1 MKIIDLRTMRG
12 PSYWSVKHF
21 RLIVCKVD
29 LGEFAGEW
37 SNTFD
42 DFAERLTSLLPQLGQ
57 PHAPGR
63 HSNKQLAKHPPL
75 TQEQLADG
83 EPLGHVIQHVALEL
97 QRQAGMP
104 VFWGKSY
111 PAREE
116 GVEYVV
122 FAYQE
127 ERAGRYAA
135 QAAVELVE
143 ALCKGEEFTLK
154 PVIDELHDIREEEFF
169 GPSTWSI
176 VAEAASRNIPYIQL
190 KNSSIIQLGYGVNQ
204 RRIWA
209 TTTNLT
215 SHAGVEVAGNKNRT
229 KAMLAD
235 GGVPVPRGTTVYSDD
250 GLRDAIEE
258 LGFPIV
264 TKPLDGN
271 HGKGAT
277 IRIMN
282 WEDAVE
288 GLKFAKE
295 YSRAVIVEQFVQG
308 DDYRLLVVNGK
319 LIAAAKRTPA
329 AVVGDG
335 EHTIQ
340 QLIDKVNEDPR
351 RGVGHEKV
359 LTSIKADQHTL
370 DILKSK
376 EMSLETVLPAGETLY
391 LKSTANISTGG
402 TATDV
407 TDLIHPYNLLLA
419 ERVAGIVGLDICGI
433 DLLTSDIAIPLNETR
448 GAVIEVNAAPGFRM
462 HIAPTDGLPRNVA
475 APVIDMLFP
484 AGSTARIPII
494 AITGTNG
501 KTTTTRLL
509 AHLVGSTGYK
519 VGFTTTDGI
528 YIQGVQLQ
536 KGDCTGGQSAEFV
549 LRDPTVNYA
558 VLETARGGML
568 RSGLGFHS
576 CDIAVVTN
584 VAADHLGLRDI
595 YTVEEM
601 AAVKS
606 VVPRTVPKSGW
617 AVLNADDDLV
627 YDMGRTLDCKV
638 AYFSMNEHNP
648 RIQEHVEAGG
658 VAAVYEEGYITI
670 YKNSYKLRI
679 DRAVEFPVTLGGR
692 ATFNIENAL
701 AAALAG
707 YLAGFDKDA
716 IKTAFR
722 TFIPSATKTPGR
734 MNSYKF
740 PRFEVIVD
748 YAHNTAGITRF
759 AEFMEATP
767 ATRKIG
773 VVSGLGDRRDEDTL
787 GFSRVAGR
795 IFDEIILR
803 QDRDLR
809 GKSAE
814 FLREIMT
821 RGLRLDKPEVPIT
834 YIENEMD
841 AIDHVL
847 ATAPEGSVVVL
858 LTENI
863 AGTLKKL
870 DEFEANLGE
879 DAGTGLPY
887 HI

>member
-12 PSYWSVKHF
+12 PSYWSVKHY

-29 LGEFAGEW
+29 LQDLAGEW
-37 SNTFD
+37 SNTLD
-42 DFAERLTSLLPQLGQ
+42 GFAERLTALLPGIGQ
-57 PHAPGR
+57 PHEPG
-63 HSNKQLAKHPPL
+63 SPSSKQLAKHPPL
-75 TQEQLADG
+75 SQEQLADG
-83 EPLGHVIQHVALEL
+83 EPLGHVVQHVALEL

-143 ALCKGEEFTLK
+143 ALAKGEEFHLK

-190 KNSSIIQLGYGVNQ
+190 KNSNIIQLGYGHNQ

-229 KAMLAD
+229 KAMLED
-235 GGVPVPRGTTVYSDD
+235 GGVPVPRGTTVYSED

-282 WEDAVE
+282 WEDAAE
-288 GLKFAKE
+288 GLKAAKE
-295 YSRAVIVEQFVQG
+295 YSRAVIVEQFVEG
-308 DDYRLLVVNGK
+308 DDHRLLVVNGK
-319 LIAAAKRTPA
+319 LIAAARRTPA

-335 EHTIQ
+335 QLTVQ
-340 QLIDKVNEDPR
+340 QLIDKVNTDPR

-359 LTSIKADQHTL
+359 LTAIKADQHTL
-370 DILKSK
+370 DILKGHDLTLDS
-376 EMSLETVLPAGETLY
+376 VLPAGKTLY

-407 TDLIHPYNLLLA
+407 TDLVDPYNVLLA

-433 DLLTSDIAIPLNETR
+433 DMLTSDIAIPLNQTR

-462 HIAPTDGLPRNVA
+462 HIAPTEGLARNVA

-484 AGSTARIPII
+484 PGSTARIPII
-494 AITGTNG
+494 AVTGTNG
-501 KTTTTRLL
+501 KTTTTRLI
-509 AHLVGSTGYK
+509 AHLVASIGYK

-568 RSGLGFHS
+568 RSGLGFHT

-584 VAADHLGLRDI
+584 VAADHLGMRDI

-601 AAVKS
+601 AAVKG
-606 VVPRTVPKSGW
+606 VLPRTVRKNGW

-627 YDMGRTLDCKV
+627 YEMGRHLECRV

-658 VAAVYEEGYITI
+658 VAAVYEEGYLTI

-707 YLAGFDKDA
+707 YLAGFDKDT

-734 MNSYKF
+734 MNVYKF

-759 AEFMEATP
+759 AEFMDATT
-767 ATRKIG
+767 ATCKMG

-787 GFSRVAGR
+787 GFARIAGR
-795 IFDEIILR
+795 IFDEVILR

-809 GKSAE
+809 GKTAE
-814 FLREIMT
+814 QLREIMT
-821 RGLRLDKPEVPIT
+821 RGLRLDKAELPIT
-834 YIENEMD
+834 YIENELE

-847 ATAPEGSVVVL
+847 ATAPDGAVVVL
-858 LTENI
+858 LTEDI
-863 AGTLKKL
+863 AGVLKKL
-870 DEFEANLGE
+870 DAFEAGGRAT
-879 DAGTGLPY
+879 D
-887 HI
+887 

>member
-1 MKIIDLRTMRG
+1 MKIIDIRTMRG
-12 PSYWSVKHF
+12 PSYWSVKHTK
-21 RLIVCKVD
+21 LIVSKVD
-29 LGEFAGEW
+29 LEEFAGTW
-37 SNTFD
+37 SNGIP
-42 DFAERLTSLLPQLGQ
+42 DFPAQFMQLFPKIGQ
-57 PHAPGR
+57 PQPGGISGRQSPKHAPL
-63 HSNKQLAKHPPL
+63 NEDQLN
-75 TQEQLADG
+75 DG

-97 QRQAGMP
+97 QRLAGMP
-104 VFWGKSY
+104 VYWGKSY

-127 ERAGRYAA
+127 ERAGRRAA
-135 QAAVELVE
+135 EYAVEIVE
-143 ALCKGEEFTLK
+143 ALCKQEPVNLK
-154 PVIDELHDIREEEFF
+154 PIIDELHEIREDEFI
-169 GPSTWSI
+169 GPSTYSI

-204 RRIWA
+204 KRIWA
-209 TTTNLT
+209 TTTSFT

-229 KAMLAD
+229 KAMLNDA
-235 GGVPVPRGTTVYSDD
+235 GVPVPRGTTVYSED
-250 GLRDAIEE
+250 GLRDAIDE

-282 WEDAVE
+282 WEDAAA
-288 GLKFAKE
+288 GLKAAQE
-295 YSRAVIVEQFVQG
+295 YSRAVIVEQFVEG
-308 DDYRLLVVNGK
+308 FDFRLLVVNGK

-329 AVVGDG
+329 AVTGDG
-335 EHTIQ
+335 SSTIK

-359 LTSIKADQHTL
+359 LTSIKADKHTL
-370 DILKSK
+370 DILEGKGLT
-376 EMSLETVLPAGETLY
+376 LESVLPAGETLY

-407 TDLIHPYNLLLA
+407 TDNMHPYNVLLA

-433 DLLTSDIAIPLNETR
+433 DLMATDIAVPLNESR

-462 HIAPTDGLPRNVA
+462 HIAPAEGLPRNVA
-475 APVIDMLFP
+475 APVVDMLFP
-484 AGSTARIPII
+484 PGSTARIPII

-501 KTTTTRLL
+501 KTTTTRLI
-509 AHLVGSTGYK
+509 AHMVASKGYK

-549 LRDPTVNYA
+549 LKDPTVNYA

-568 RSGLGFHS
+568 RSGLGFHT

-601 AAVKS
+601 AAVKG
-606 VVPRTVPKSGW
+606 VLPRTVRKNGW

-627 YDMGRTLDCKV
+627 YAMARTVDCRV
-638 AYFSMNEHNP
+638 ALFSMRDDNP

-658 VAAVYEEGYITI
+658 VAAVYEEGYVTI
-670 YKNSYKLRI
+670 YRNSYKLRI
-679 DRAVEFPVTLGGR
+679 DRAAEFPITLGGR
-692 ATFNIENAL
+692 AGFNIENSL

-707 YLAGFDKDA
+707 YLAGFDKDE
-716 IKTAFR
+716 IKTALR

-734 MNSYKF
+734 MNIYKF
-740 PRFEVIVD
+740 ADFEVVVD
-748 YAHNTAGITRF
+748 YAHNTAGITKF

-773 VVSGLGDRRDEDTL
+773 IVSGLGDRRDEDTL
-787 GFSRVAGR
+787 GFARIAGR
-795 IFDEIILR
+795 IFDEVILR

-814 FLREIMT
+814 FLREIME
-821 RGLRLDKPEVPIT
+821 RGLRLDKPDLKII
-834 YIENEMD
+834 YIENEPD
-841 AIDHVL
+841 AIDH
-847 ATAPEGSVVVL
+847 L
-858 LTENI
+858 LQHTPQGGVGVIFTENI
-863 AGTLKKL
+863 SATLAKL
-870 DEFEANLGE
+870 DEFEKTSAE
-879 DAGTGLPY
+879 S
-887 HI
+887 

>member
-12 PSYWSVKHF
+12 PSYWSVKHHK
-21 RLIVCKVD
+21 LIVAKVD
-29 LGEFAGEW
+29 LQEFAGKW
-37 SNTFD
+37 SNVIPG
-42 DFAERLTSLLPQLGQ
+42 FAGRLMKLFPHIGQ
-57 PHAPGR
+57 VQPGGM
-63 HSNKQLAKHPPL
+63 SGKQAAKHPPL
-75 TQEQLADG
+75 GLEQLNDG

-97 QRQAGMP
+97 QRQAAML
-104 VFWGKSY
+104 VYWGKSY

-127 ERAGRYAA
+127 ERAGRRAA
-135 QAAVELVE
+135 EAAVKIVE
-143 ALCKGEEFTLK
+143 AVCRKEKVDLK
-154 PVIDELHDIREEEFF
+154 PIITELHAIREDEFF
-169 GPSTWSI
+169 GPSTYSI

-190 KNSSIIQLGYGVNQ
+190 KNTSIIQLGYGVNQ

-209 TTTNLT
+209 TTTSLT

-229 KAMLAD
+229 KAMLNDA
-235 GGVPVPRGTTVYSDD
+235 GVPVPRGTTAYSEA
-250 GLRDAIEE
+250 GLRDAIDE

-282 WEDAVE
+282 WKDAAA
-288 GLKFAKE
+288 GLKAAQV
-295 YSRAVIVEQFVQG
+295 YSRAVIVEQFIEG
-308 DDYRLLVVNGK
+308 FDFRLLVVNGK

-329 AVVGDG
+329 AVKGDG
-335 EHTIQ
+335 KSTIQ
-340 QLIDKVNEDPR
+340 QLINKVNEDPR
-351 RGVGHEKV
+351 RGIGHEKV
-359 LTSIKADQHTL
+359 LTSIKADKHTL
-370 DILKSK
+370 DLIKGRGLTMKS
-376 EMSLETVLPAGETLY
+376 VLPAGEILY

-407 TDLIHPYNLLLA
+407 TDQMHPYNVLLA

-433 DLLTSDIAIPLNETR
+433 DLMANDIAVPLNESR

-462 HIAPTDGLPRNVA
+462 HIAPTEGLPRNVA
-475 APVIDMLFP
+475 APVVDMLFP
-484 AGSTARIPII
+484 PGSPARIPII
-494 AITGTNG
+494 AVTGTNG
-501 KTTTTRLL
+501 KTTTTRLI
-509 AHLVGSTGYK
+509 AHLVASKGYK

-549 LRDPTVNYA
+549 LKDPTVNYA

-568 RSGLGFHS
+568 RSGLGFHN

-584 VAADHLGLRDI
+584 VAADHLGMRDI

-601 AAVKS
+601 AAVKG
-606 VVPRTVPKSGW
+606 VLPRTVRKNGW

-627 YDMGRTLDCKV
+627 YAMARTVDCRV
-638 AYFSMNEHNP
+638 ALFSMNEHSP

-658 VAAVYEEGYITI
+658 VAAVYEEGYVTI
-670 YKNSYKLRI
+670 YRNSYKLRI
-679 DRAVEFPVTLGGR
+679 DRAAEFPVTFGGR
-692 ATFNIENAL
+692 AGFNIENCL
-701 AAALAG
+701 AAALACF
-707 YLAGFDKDA
+707 LAGFEKDD
-716 IKTAFR
+716 IKTALR
-722 TFIPSATKTPGR
+722 TFIPSASKTPGR
-734 MNSYKF
+734 MNVFKF
-740 PRFEVIVD
+740 PKYEVIVD
-748 YAHNTAGITRF
+748 YAHNTAGITKF

-787 GFSRVAGR
+787 GFARIAGR
-795 IFDEIILR
+795 IFDEVILR

-814 FLREIMT
+814 FLREIME
-821 RGLRLDKPEVPIT
+821 RGLRLDKPDLKIT
-834 YIENEMD
+834 YIEHEPD
-841 AIDHVL
+841 AMDHVL
-847 ATAPEGSVVVL
+847 KTAPKGSVITMFAEDIAAVL
-858 LTENI
+858 ARLEEHEQ
-863 AGTLKKL
+863 AV
-870 DEFEANLGE
+870 
-879 DAGTGLPY
+879 
-887 HI
+887 

>member
-12 PSYWSVKHF
+12 PSYWSVKHHK
-21 RLIVCKVD
+21 LIVAKVD
-29 LGEFAGEW
+29 FQEFAGQW
-37 SNTFD
+37 SNAIPG
-42 DFAERLTSLLPQLGQ
+42 FAGRLMKLFPNIGQ
-57 PHAPGR
+57 VQPGGM
-63 HSNKQLAKHPPL
+63 SGKQASKHPPL
-75 TQEQLADG
+75 GIEQLNDG
-83 EPLGHVIQHVALEL
+83 EPLGHVVQHVALEL

-104 VFWGKSY
+104 VYWGKSY

-122 FAYQE
+122 FSYQE
-127 ERAGRYAA
+127 ERAGRRAMEAA
-135 QAAVELVE
+135 TEIVE
-143 ALCKGEEFTLK
+143 AVCRKEKVDLK
-154 PVIDELHDIREEEFF
+154 PIITELHEIREDEFF
-169 GPSTWSI
+169 GPSTYSI

-190 KNSSIIQLGYGVNQ
+190 KNTSIIQLGYGVNQ

-209 TTTNLT
+209 TTTSLT

-229 KAMLAD
+229 KAMLNDA
-235 GGVPVPRGTTVYSDD
+235 GVPVPRGSTVYSEA

-282 WEDAVE
+282 WKDAAV
-288 GLKFAKE
+288 GLKAAQV
-295 YSRAVIVEQFVQG
+295 YSRAVIVEQFIEG
-308 DDYRLLVVNGK
+308 FDFRLLVVNGK
-319 LIAAAKRTPA
+319 LIAAARRTPA
-329 AVVGDG
+329 AVLGDG
-335 EHTIQ
+335 KSSIQ
-340 QLIDKVNEDPR
+340 QLINKVNEDPR
-351 RGVGHEKV
+351 RGIGHEKV
-359 LTSIKADQHTL
+359 LTSIKADKHTL
-370 DILKSK
+370 DLLKTRGENLK
-376 EMSLETVLPAGETLY
+376 TVLPAGEIRY

-407 TDLIHPYNLLLA
+407 TDQMHPYNVLLA

-433 DLLTSDIAIPLNETR
+433 DLMANDIAVPLNESR

-462 HIAPTDGLPRNVA
+462 HIAPTEGLPRNVA
-475 APVIDMLFP
+475 APVVDMLFP
-484 AGSTARIPII
+484 RGSTARIPII
-494 AITGTNG
+494 AVTGTNG
-501 KTTTTRLL
+501 KTTTTRLI
-509 AHLVGSTGYK
+509 AHLVASKGYK

-536 KGDCTGGQSAEFV
+536 TGDCTGGQSAEFV
-549 LRDPTVNYA
+549 LKDPTVNYA

-568 RSGLGFHS
+568 RSGLGFHN

-584 VAADHLGLRDI
+584 VAADHLGMRDI

-601 AAVKS
+601 AAVKG
-606 VVPRTVPKSGW
+606 VLPRTVRKNGW

-627 YDMGRTLDCKV
+627 YAMARTVDCRV
-638 AYFSMNEHNP
+638 ALFSMNEHSP

-658 VAAVYEEGYITI
+658 VAAVYEEGYVTI
-670 YKNSYKLRI
+670 YRNSYKLRI
-679 DRAVEFPVTLGGR
+679 DRAAEFPITFGGR
-692 ATFNIENAL
+692 AGFNIENCL

-707 YLAGFDKDA
+707 FLAGFDKDD
-716 IKTAFR
+716 IKTAMR
-722 TFIPSATKTPGR
+722 TFVPSASKTPGR
-734 MNSYKF
+734 MNVFKF
-740 PRFEVIVD
+740 PKYEVIVD
-748 YAHNTAGITRF
+748 YAHNTAGITKF

-787 GFSRVAGR
+787 GFARIAGR
-795 IFDEIILR
+795 IFDEVILR

-814 FLREIMT
+814 FLREIME
-821 RGLRLDKPEVPIT
+821 RGLRLDKPDLKIT
-834 YIENEMD
+834 YIEQEQE

-847 ATAPEGSVVVL
+847 KTAPKGAVITMFAEDIAAVL
-858 LTENI
+858 ARLE
-863 AGTLKKL
+863 
-870 DEFEANLGE
+870 EHES
-879 DAGTGLPY
+879 PS
-887 HI
+887 

>member
-12 PSYWSVKHF
+12 PSYWSVKHY
-21 RLIVCKVD
+21 RLIVSKVD
-29 LGEFAGEW
+29 LQEFAGEW
-37 SNTFD
+37 SNTIPG
-42 DFAERLTSLLPQLGQ
+42 FAERLTNLLPEIGK
-57 PHAPGR
+57 PHQPGR
-63 HSNKQLAKHPPL
+63 PSTKQLAKHPPL
-75 TQEQLADG
+75 TKEQLADG

-97 QRQAGMP
+97 QRVAGMP

-127 ERAGRYAA
+127 ERAGRFAA
-135 QAAVELVE
+135 QAAVDLVE
-143 ALCKGEEFTLK
+143 SLCKGEEFDLK
-154 PVIDELHDIREEEFF
+154 PVIEELHEIREEEFF

-176 VAEAASRNIPYIQL
+176 VAEAASRDIPYIQL
-190 KNSSIIQLGYGVNQ
+190 KNSSIIQLGYGCNQ

-235 GGVPVPRGTTVYSDD
+235 GGVPVPRGTTVY
-250 GLRDAIEE
+250 
-258 LGFPIV
+258 PIV

-288 GLKFAKE
+288 GLKAAKV
-295 YSRAVIVEQFVQG
+295 YSKAVIVEQFVEG

-329 AVVGDG
+329 AVTGDG
-335 EHTIQ
+335 QSTIQ

-370 DILKSK
+370 DILKGR
-376 EMSLETVLPAGETLY
+376 ELTLESVLPAGETVY

-407 TDLIHPYNLLLA
+407 TDLMDPYNVLLA

-433 DLLTSDIAIPLNETR
+433 DLLTSDIAIPLNQTR

-484 AGSTARIPII
+484 PGSSGRIPII
-494 AITGTNG
+494 AVTGTNG
-501 KTTTTRLL
+501 KTTTTRLI
-509 AHLVGSTGYK
+509 AHMVASKGYK

-549 LRDPTVNYA
+549 LRDPTINYA

-568 RSGLGFHS
+568 RSGLGFYT

-584 VAADHLGLRDI
+584 VAADHLGMRDI

-601 AAVKS
+601 AAVKG
-606 VVPRTVPKSGW
+606 VVPRTVRKSGW

-627 YDMGRTLDCKV
+627 YDMARTVDCKV
-638 AYFSMNEHNP
+638 AFFSMSEHNP

-679 DRAVEFPVTLGGR
+679 DRAAEFPVTFGGR
-692 ATFNIENAL
+692 ATFNIENSL

-707 YLAGFDKDA
+707 YLAGFDKDE
-716 IKTAFR
+716 IKTALR
-722 TFIPSATKTPGR
+722 TFVPSATKTPGR
-734 MNSYKF
+734 MNVYKF

-748 YAHNTAGITRF
+748 YAHNTAGITKF
-759 AEFMEATP
+759 AEFMNATP

-787 GFSRVAGR
+787 SFARIAGS
-795 IFDEIILR
+795 IFDEVILR

-814 FLREIMT
+814 FLRDIMT
-821 RGLRLDKPEVPIT
+821 RGLRLDKPELPIQ
-834 YIENEMD
+834 YIENELE

-847 ATAPEGSVVVL
+847 NTAPEGAVITL

-863 AGTLKKL
+863 SAVLKKL
-870 DEFEANLGE
+870 DEYEAQLK
-879 DAGTGLPY
+879 TS
-887 HI
+887 

>member
-1 MKIIDLRTMRG
+1 MKIVDLRTMRG
-12 PSYWSVKHF
+12 PSYWSVKHHK
-21 RLIVCKVD
+21 LIVAKVD
-29 LGEFAGEW
+29 LQEFAGQW
-37 SNTFD
+37 SNAIPG
-42 DFAERLTSLLPQLGQ
+42 FAGRLMKLFPHIGTSQ
-57 PHAPGR
+57 PAGM
-63 HSNKQLAKHPPL
+63 SGKQAAKHPPL
-75 TQEQLADG
+75 SLEQLNDG

-97 QRQAGMP
+97 QRLAAMP
-104 VFWGKSY
+104 VYWGKSY

-127 ERAGRYAA
+127 ERAGRRAME
-135 QAAVELVE
+135 AAVEIVE
-143 ALCKGEEFTLK
+143 AVCKKEKVDLK
-154 PVIDELHDIREEEFF
+154 PIITELHEIREDEFF
-169 GPSTWSI
+169 GPSTYSI

-190 KNSSIIQLGYGVNQ
+190 KNTSIIQLGYGVNQ

-229 KAMLAD
+229 KAMLNDA
-235 GGVPVPRGTTVYSDD
+235 GVPVPRGNTVYSEA
-250 GLRDAIEE
+250 GLRDAIDE

-282 WEDAVE
+282 WKDAAA
-288 GLKFAKE
+288 GLKAAQE
-295 YSRAVIVEQFVQG
+295 YSRAVIVEQFIEG
-308 DDYRLLVVNGK
+308 FDFRLLVVNGK

-335 EHTIQ
+335 KSTIQ
-340 QLIDKVNEDPR
+340 QLIAKVNEDPR
-351 RGVGHEKV
+351 RGIGHEKV
-359 LTSIKADQHTL
+359 LTSIKADKHTTDL
-370 DILKSK
+370 LKTRGENLK
-376 EMSLETVLPAGETLY
+376 TVLPAGETRY

-407 TDLIHPYNLLLA
+407 TDQMHPYNVLLA

-433 DLLTSDIAIPLNETR
+433 DLMASDIAMPLNESR

-462 HIAPTDGLPRNVA
+462 HIAPTEGLPRNVA
-475 APVIDMLFP
+475 APVVDMLFP
-484 AGSTARIPII
+484 RGSTARIPII
-494 AITGTNG
+494 AVTGTNG
-501 KTTTTRLL
+501 KTTTTRLI
-509 AHLVGSTGYK
+509 AHLVASKGYK

-536 KGDCTGGQSAEFV
+536 TGDCTGGQSAEFV
-549 LRDPTVNYA
+549 LKDPTVDYA

-584 VAADHLGLRDI
+584 VAADHLGMRDI

-601 AAVKS
+601 AAVKG
-606 VVPRTVPKSGW
+606 VLPRTVRKNGW

-627 YDMGRTLDCKV
+627 YAMARTVDCRV
-638 AYFSMNEHNP
+638 ALFSMNEHSP

-658 VAAVYEEGYITI
+658 VAAVYEEGYVTI
-670 YKNSYKLRI
+670 YRNSYKLRI
-679 DRAVEFPVTLGGR
+679 DRAAEFPVTFEGR
-692 ATFNIENAL
+692 AGFNIENCL
-701 AAALAG
+701 AAGLAG
-707 YLAGFDKDA
+707 YLAGFDKDD

-722 TFIPSATKTPGR
+722 TFVPSGSKTPGR
-734 MNSYKF
+734 MNSFKF
-740 PRFEVIVD
+740 PKFEVIVD
-748 YAHNTAGITRF
+748 YAHNTAGITKF
-759 AEFMEATP
+759 AEFMEATS

-787 GFSRVAGR
+787 GFARIAGR
-795 IFDEIILR
+795 IFDEVILR

-814 FLREIMT
+814 FLREIME
-821 RGLRLDKPEVPIT
+821 RGLRLDKPDLKIT
-834 YIENEMD
+834 YIEHEQE

-847 ATAPEGSVVVL
+847 KTAPKGSVI
-858 LTENI
+858 TMFAENI
-863 AGTLKKL
+863 AAVLARLEEHEKTT
-870 DEFEANLGE
+870 NP
-879 DAGTGLPY
+879 AG
-887 HI
+887 

>member
-1 MKIIDLRTMRG
+1 MKIVDLRTMRG
-12 PSYWSVKHF
+12 PSYWSVKHYK
-21 RLIVCKVD
+21 LIVAKVD
-29 LGEFAGEW
+29 LKEFAGQW
-37 SNTFD
+37 SG
-42 DFAERLTSLLPQLGQ
+42 AVPGLPERLLALLPHIGEAQQ
-57 PHAPGR
+57 PAGVSGAGSR
-63 HSNKQLAKHPPL
+63 HTTKHPPL
-75 TQEQLADG
+75 TLERLSDG

-97 QRQAGMP
+97 QRLAAMP

-111 PAREE
+111 PARED

-127 ERAGRYAA
+127 ERAGRLAA
-135 QAAVELVE
+135 EAAVDVVE
-143 ALCKGEEFTLK
+143 ALCRGEEVDLK
-154 PVIDELHDIREEEFF
+154 PIIAELHEIREEEFF
-169 GPSTWSI
+169 GPSTYSI

-190 KNSSIIQLGYGVNQ
+190 KNTSIIQIGYGVNQ

-209 TTTNLT
+209 TTTSLT

-229 KAMLAD
+229 KAMLHEA
-235 GGVPVPRGTTVYSDD
+235 GVPVPRGTTVYSED

-258 LGFPIV
+258 LGFPLV

-277 IRIMN
+277 IYITN
-282 WEDAVE
+282 WEDAAA
-288 GLKFAKE
+288 GFKAAQK
-295 YSRAVIVEQFVQG
+295 YSKAVIVEQFIEG
-308 DDYRLLVVNGK
+308 FDFRLLVVNGQ

-329 AVVGDG
+329 AVKGDG
-335 EHTIQ
+335 ISTIK

-351 RGVGHEKV
+351 RGIGHEKT

-370 DILKSK
+370 DLLAKQGRA
-376 EMSLETVLPAGETLY
+376 LDTVLPAGETQY

-402 TATDV
+402 TASDV
-407 TDLIHPYNLLLA
+407 TDTIHPYNLLLA

-433 DLLTSDIAIPLNETR
+433 DLMANDIAVPLNESH

-462 HIAPTDGLPRNVA
+462 HIDPTEGLPRNVA
-475 APVIDMLFP
+475 APVVDMLFP
-484 AGSTARIPII
+484 PGSTGRIPII

-501 KTTTTRLL
+501 KTTTTRLI
-509 AHLVGSTGYK
+509 AHLVASKGYK

-558 VLETARGGML
+558 VLEVARGGML
-568 RSGLGFHS
+568 RSGLGFHT

-595 YTVEEM
+595 HTVEEM
-601 AAVKS
+601 AAVKG
-606 VVPRTVPKSGW
+606 VLPRTVRKTGW

-627 YDMGRTLDCKV
+627 YNMARTLDCHV
-638 AYFSMNEHNP
+638 ALFSMNEHNP
-648 RIQEHVEAGG
+648 RIREHVDGG
-658 VAAVYEEGYITI
+658 GIAAVYEEGYVTI
-670 YKNSYKLRI
+670 YRNSYKLRI
-679 DRAVEFPVTLGGR
+679 DRAAEFPITFGGR
-692 ATFNIENAL
+692 AGFNIENSL

-716 IKTAFR
+716 IKTALR
-722 TFIPSATKTPGR
+722 TFVPSATKTPGR
-734 MNSYKF
+734 MNVYKF
-740 PRFEVIVD
+740 PKFEVIVD
-748 YAHNTAGITRF
+748 YAHNTAGITKF
-759 AEFMEATP
+759 ADFMNATP

-787 GFSRVAGR
+787 GFARIAGR

-809 GKSAE
+809 GKSADY
-814 FLREIMT
+814 LREIMT
-821 RGLRLDKPEVPIT
+821 RGLRLDNPDLLIT
-834 YIENEMD
+834 YIEKEMD

-847 ATAPEGSVVVL
+847 ATAPEGAVVTMF
-858 LTENI
+858 TENI
-863 AGTLKKL
+863 AATLAKL
-870 DEFEANLGE
+870 DAYENEVKVL
-879 DAGTGLPY
+879 
-887 HI
+887 

>member
-1 MKIIDLRTMRG
+1 MKIVDLRTMRG
-12 PSYWSVKHF
+12 PSYWSVKH
-21 RLIVCKVD
+21 RKLIVAKVD
-29 LGEFAGEW
+29 LQEFAGQW
-37 SNTFD
+37 SNVVPG
-42 DFAERLTSLLPQLGQ
+42 FAGRLMRLFPNIGQ
-57 PHAPGR
+57 VQPGGM
-63 HSNKQLAKHPPL
+63 SGKQAAKHPPL
-75 TQEQLADG
+75 GLEQLNDG

-97 QRQAGMP
+97 QRQAAMP

-116 GVEYVV
+116 GLEYVV

-127 ERAGRYAA
+127 ERAGRRAA
-135 QAAVELVE
+135 EAAVEIVAAVCRKE
-143 ALCKGEEFTLK
+143 KVDLK
-154 PVIDELHDIREEEFF
+154 PIITELHEIREDEFF
-169 GPSTWSI
+169 GPSTYSI

-190 KNSSIIQLGYGVNQ
+190 KNTSIIQLGYGVNQ

-229 KAMLAD
+229 KAMLNDA
-235 GGVPVPRGTTVYSDD
+235 GVPVPRGSTVYTEA

-277 IRIMN
+277 IKIMN
-282 WEDAVE
+282 WKDAAA
-288 GLKFAKE
+288 GLKAAQE
-295 YSRAVIVEQFVQG
+295 YSRSVIVEQFIEG
-308 DDYRLLVVNGK
+308 FDFRLLVVNGK

-335 EHTIQ
+335 KSTIQ
-340 QLIDKVNEDPR
+340 QLIAKVNEDPR
-351 RGVGHEKV
+351 RGIGHEKV
-359 LTSIKADQHTL
+359 LTSIKADKHTL
-370 DILKSK
+370 DLLKGRDLTLKS
-376 EMSLETVLPAGETLY
+376 VLPAAEILY

-407 TDLIHPYNLLLA
+407 TDQMHPYNVLLA

-433 DLLTSDIAIPLNETR
+433 DLMASDIAVPLNESR

-462 HIAPTDGLPRNVA
+462 HIAPTEGLARNVA
-475 APVIDMLFP
+475 APVVDMLFP
-484 AGSTARIPII
+484 RGSTARIPII
-494 AITGTNG
+494 AVTGTNG
-501 KTTTTRLL
+501 KTTTTRLI
-509 AHLVGSTGYK
+509 AHLVASKGYK

-536 KGDCTGGQSAEFV
+536 KGDCTGAQSAEFV

-568 RSGLGFHS
+568 RSGLGFHN

-584 VAADHLGLRDI
+584 VAADHLGMRDI
-595 YTVEEM
+595 HTVEEM
-601 AAVKS
+601 AAVKG
-606 VVPRTVPKSGW
+606 VLPRTVRKNGW

-627 YDMGRTLDCKV
+627 YAMARTVDCRV
-638 AYFSMNEHNP
+638 ALFSMDEHNP
-648 RIQEHVEAGG
+648 RILEHVEAGG
-658 VAAVYEEGYITI
+658 VAAVYEEGYVTI
-670 YKNSYKLRI
+670 YRNSYKLRI
-679 DRAVEFPVTLGGR
+679 DRAAEFPVTFGGR
-692 ATFNIENAL
+692 AGFNIENCL
-701 AAALAG
+701 AAGLAG
-707 YLAGFDKDA
+707 FLAGFDKDD

-722 TFIPSATKTPGR
+722 SFVPSASKTPGR

-748 YAHNTAGITRF
+748 YAHNTAGITKF
-759 AEFMEATP
+759 ADFMNATP

-787 GFSRVAGR
+787 GFARIAGQ
-795 IFDEIILR
+795 IFDEVILR

-821 RGLRLDKPEVPIT
+821 RGLRLDNPDLPIT
-834 YIENEMD
+834 YIEHEQD

-847 ATAPEGSVVVL
+847 KTAPEGAVITL
-858 LTENI
+858 FAENI
-863 AGTLKKL
+863 TATTARLE
-870 DEFEANLGE
+870 EFER
-879 DAGTGLPY
+879 TV
-887 HI
+887 